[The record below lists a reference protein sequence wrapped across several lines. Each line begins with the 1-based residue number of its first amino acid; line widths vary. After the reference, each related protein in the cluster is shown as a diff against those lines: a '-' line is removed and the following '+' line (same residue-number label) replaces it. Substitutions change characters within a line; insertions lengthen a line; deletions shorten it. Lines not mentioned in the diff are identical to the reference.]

1 MTSVKFTVSAL
12 ALLAMSAT
20 TAAARDQL
28 QITGSSTVLPYAT
41 IVAEAFGE
49 NFDFPSPVVEGG
61 GSGAGRK
68 KFCEGVGENTV
79 DIANSSSR
87 ISKSDI
93 ELCAKNGVTEI
104 MEVRIGYDGIVFASD
119 VNGPEFA
126 FTPAQIYG
134 AIGAQVAKDGA
145 LVANASMAWNDV
157 DAALPAQPILM
168 FIPGTKHGTR
178 EVFDTKVII
187 AGCKETGAHD
197 LFAAVAEGK
206 DDKEKAA
213 NADKACMELRTD
225 GKSVDI
231 DGDYTETLA
240 RIDADKTAI
249 GVFGL
254 SFYQNNT
261 DKLRVATMNGVV
273 PSVAT
278 ISTAEYPVSRPLYF
292 YVKKAHIG
300 VIPGL
305 KEYVTFF
312 MSNEIAGPDGPLGC
326 LWSGVRPGT
335 GRNSGDDRIRNPDG
349 SAGISLPKRVAP
361 SGAARPIN
369 QFC

>member
-1 MTSVKFTVSAL
+1 MKLTVSTIAIV
-12 ALLAMSAT
+12 AASVT
-20 TAAARDQL
+20 GAAARDQV

-68 KFCEGVGENTV
+68 KLCEGVGENTV

-87 ISKSDI
+87 ISQSDI
-93 ELCAKNGVTEI
+93 DLCATNGVTEI
-104 MEVRIGYDGIVFASD
+104 MEIRLGYDGIVFASD
-119 VNGPEFA
+119 VAGPEFV
-126 FTPAQIYG
+126 FTAGHIYG
-134 AIGAQVAKDGA
+134 ALGAMVAKDGA
-145 LVANASMAWNDV
+145 LVDNAAAMWSDV
-157 DAALPAQPILM
+157 DAALPAQNILA
-168 FIPGTKHGTR
+168 FVPGTKHGTR
-178 EVFDTKVII
+178 EVFDTKVIV

-197 LFAAVAEGK
+197 LFLAVAEGK
-206 DDKEKAA
+206 DDKEKAG

-240 RIDADKTAI
+240 RIDADKSAI

-261 DKLRVATMNGVV
+261 DKLRVATMGGVV
-273 PSVAT
+273 PSTET
-278 ISTAEYPVSRPLYF
+278 ISTGEYPVSRPLFF

-305 KEYVTFF
+305 KEYITFF
-312 MSNEIAGPDGPLGC
+312 MSDEMAGPDGPL
-326 LWSGVRPGT
+326 
-335 GRNSGDDRIRNPDG
+335 
-349 SAGISLPKRVAP
+349 
-361 SGAARPIN
+361 AAYGLTSDPELAATQAMIEAETPMGPL
-369 QFC
+369 Q